1 MSLAGELLSGKCRA
15 SIWVKTRKHLEM
27 IVVLKETDR
36 EQALETLL
44 RDSREK
50 KRVEEE
56 MSPQHYHLS
65 GGHSDARA
73 GEGRELRGVP
83 IPPLKESPAQE
94 AQMAWGWVIRL
105 AYGLL
110 CMALRAQNDRDC
122 ITWKKNVKF
131 QEKKDQK

>member
-50 KRVEEE
+50 KK
-56 MSPQHYHLS
+56 S
-65 GGHSDARA
+65 GG
-73 GEGRELRGVP
+73 GN
-83 IPPLKESPAQE
+83 ESTALSPFR
-94 AQMAWGWVIRL
+94 W
-105 AYGLL
+105 
-110 CMALRAQNDRDC
+110 ALRC
-122 ITWKKNVKF
+122 
-131 QEKKDQK
+131 